1 MQSNGWKNWVSDGA
15 IGGTTGEAKRM
26 EAIRIRLTGEAA
38 NHYDIYYRVHTQT
51 YGWLDWAKMEKLR
64 VQQMVQDEW
73 RQYR

>member
-1 MQSNGWKNWVSDGA
+1 MQSNGWKNWVSDGT

-51 YGWLDWAKMEKLR
+51 YGWLDWAKK
-64 VQQMVQDEW
+64 W
-73 RQYR
+73 